1 MTSESAR
8 HEPLSSYFT
17 GIAVKRLTAVEINPN
32 RSNQHEL
39 NGVQDLQR
47 VFGEG
52 RQTNIPASFVYLG
65 ESEEDTTGAQGFATW
80 YDARENHPTRSE
92 HRLYFAPNAAMEE
105 AEEGDLIFICRR
117 SDGTALFVISRFG
130 SSSANQLQWLFGL
143 TVPQGGLR
151 LQKFDDQEE
160 GVDQPD
166 FIRRAILE
174 QIGIEPAP
182 VISEEYLPELLN
194 TFGSTFPTT
203 RVFSNF
209 ARSTLSDVSAAD
221 NPDEAIMSWMEREE
235 SLFRTLEWHIVSS
248 RLERGFGTNVDVFVE
263 FSLSVHN
270 RRKSRAGFALENH
283 LEQIFEESRIRF
295 SRNKVT
301 ERKSRPDFIFPG
313 IVEYHNERFEASRL
327 SMLGVKSTC
336 KDRWR
341 QVLPEAERILSKHLF
356 TLEPAISGNQ
366 TSQMRAAS
374 LQLVLPSSLH
384 STYSPEQRKWLM
396 TLREFI
402 ELVRKRDLPSTI

>member
-1 MTSESAR
+1 M
-8 HEPLSSYFT
+8 
-17 GIAVKRLTAVEINPN
+17 
-32 RSNQHEL
+32 
-39 NGVQDLQR
+39 
-47 VFGEG
+47 
-52 RQTNIPASFVYLG
+52 
-65 ESEEDTTGAQGFATW
+65 
-80 YDARENHPTRSE
+80 
-92 HRLYFAPNAAMEE
+92 
-105 AEEGDLIFICRR
+105 IFICRR

-327 SMLGVKSTC
+327 
-336 KDRWR
+336 
-341 QVLPEAERILSKHLF
+341 
-356 TLEPAISGNQ
+356 
-366 TSQMRAAS
+366 
-374 LQLVLPSSLH
+374 
-384 STYSPEQRKWLM
+384 
-396 TLREFI
+396 
-402 ELVRKRDLPSTI
+402 